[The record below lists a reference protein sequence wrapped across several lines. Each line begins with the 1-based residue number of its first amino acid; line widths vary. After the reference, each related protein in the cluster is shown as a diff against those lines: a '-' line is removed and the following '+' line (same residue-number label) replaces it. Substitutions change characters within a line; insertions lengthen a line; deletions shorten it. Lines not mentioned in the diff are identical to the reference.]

1 MLILCVFVNRFGL
14 DCNEVPETR
23 PFLSLLHLYFT
34 PSTPDLVQLGLYIPG
49 GGMVTCL
56 PVLTVLHTEV
66 QAE

>member
-34 PSTPDLVQLGLYIPG
+34 PSTPDLVQLGLYTG
-49 GGMVTCL
+49 RGHAHL
-56 PVLTVLHTEV
+56 PPRFEGATH
-66 QAE
+66 